1 MEDVSLGLRLPL
13 TFWLWLPPS
22 CLSASRRGRPV
33 CSCLALLWCRSI
45 LCSVSRPGCT
55 LVRAFR
61 AKVLSPFFFSLS
73 LAVTQFRLLSHVS
86 SLRLSSGHSG
96 PVLTLSNAAGASL
109 SSPCLL
115 VADTSVWASSP
126 LGIAVRRIFCGGFF
140 SSPPS
145 YVAL

>member
-61 AKVLSPFFFSLS
+61 AKVLSPFIFSLS

-96 PVLTLSNAAGASL
+96 LKHATCASL
-109 SSPCLL
+109 SSPRWL
-115 VADTSVWASSP
+115 VVATSIWATSP
-126 LGIAVRRIFCGGFF
+126 LVVTVRCVFCGF
-140 SSPPS
+140 
-145 YVAL
+145 